1 LEKNALKHESS
12 FNYYGAPSIPSLT
25 FRIPPWAWRFRVIS
39 ILGNISR
46 EEAMSFLD
54 ATRKVILKAQEYLQ
68 GDVEILEKLYEQ
80 TIHWLRN
87 YSREEIE
94 RILRNSRRN

>member
-1 LEKNALKHESS
+1 
-12 FNYYGAPSIPSLT
+12 
-25 FRIPPWAWRFRVIS
+25 
-39 ILGNISR
+39 
-46 EEAMSFLD
+46 MSFLD